1 MNQQRAGIS
10 RNTLHSIEQGSGT
23 VSMGGHRYVLFVLG
37 LEQSL
42 SHVATDDVLGRRLQN
57 TGLTVRARAPKQP
70 AAQGPA

>member
-1 MNQQRAGIS
+1 
-10 RNTLHSIEQGSGT
+10 